1 MKKNDEEM
9 RSGGNSGSSTANIV
23 GSTGRHGHRE
33 SVGAKGMSS
42 GVDAATD
49 DKYKEINMRLRRL
62 LTEERRALQSVRT
75 NYAAE
80 LRSRT
85 EMEIL
90 LRQCVDDVR
99 KEISLRTISNHGS
112 RPGSSGGPHVHSVP
126 VTVPTSAFSQADR
139 ERSLELLLSQE
150 RVISLIYSRTFPINP
165 SNKPKSAGVAP
176 FGRTNTA
183 ENGIDSDILM
193 SISMGLANNS
203 NAENTRDNSYDG
215 EGLSISEGGGG
226 PLIAAALLN
235 NFTHDMTDSATSR
248 LPAI

>member
-1 MKKNDEEM
+1 
-9 RSGGNSGSSTANIV
+9 
-23 GSTGRHGHRE
+23 
-33 SVGAKGMSS
+33 
-42 GVDAATD
+42 
-49 DKYKEINMRLRRL
+49 
-62 LTEERRALQSVRT
+62 
-75 NYAAE
+75 
-80 LRSRT
+80 
-85 EMEIL
+85 MEIL

-99 KEISLRTISNHGS
+99 KEISLRTLSDHGS
-112 RPGSSGGPHVHSVP
+112 RPGSSGGPHTPSIP
-126 VTVPTSAFSQADR
+126 VTVPISAFSQADR

-176 FGRTNTA
+176 FGRTNTT

-203 NAENTRDNSYDG
+203 PAENTRDNSYEG